1 MKTESQKSRTGG
13 IDDYQNFKPKPK
25 KKPLKQGIIIVCVE
39 LESVK
44 VEEHN

>member
-1 MKTESQKSRTGG
+1 MITKISSQN
-13 IDDYQNFKPKPK
+13 QK